1 MIPRLQKGE
10 SPSLLDTDK
19 ANEIIDTIN
28 AITNSKGENG
38 IEIQSDQS
46 GGLTISIRDETANP
60 RHYEALEI
68 IEVTPEFISVNPG
81 TINNELITPV
91 GGIDYN
97 ESSNTQYLSV
107 EVSINNDSEITSA
120 ELKID
125 GSPPESFKIEKDKA
139 PGDFKVLIAT
149 INALSFFQIRTGNLT
164 ATVSEQFQTPKDQ
177 VDIGEYDHD
186 IYYSWQVS

>member
-28 AITNSKGENG
+28 AITNSKGKNG
-38 IEIQSDQS
+38 IEIESDQN
-46 GGLTISIRDETANP
+46 GGLTISIRGDAANP
-60 RHYEALEI
+60 RSYEALEI
-68 IEVTPEFISVNPG
+68 IEVREDFIAVNPG

-91 GGIDYN
+91 GGVDFSS
-97 ESSNTQYLSV
+97 SSNIQYLSV
-107 EVSINNDSEITSA
+107 EVSINNDSEISSA
-120 ELKID
+120 ELKVD

-149 INALSFFQIRTGNLT
+149 ITDLDHFQIRTGNLT
-164 ATVSEQFQTPKDQ
+164 ASVKEQFQTPKET